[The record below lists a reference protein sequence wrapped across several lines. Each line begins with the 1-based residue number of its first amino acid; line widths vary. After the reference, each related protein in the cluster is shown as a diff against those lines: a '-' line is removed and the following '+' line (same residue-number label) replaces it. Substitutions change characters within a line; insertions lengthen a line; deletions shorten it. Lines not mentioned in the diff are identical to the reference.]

1 MKNWCFLLFIFF
13 SLQKIEGQ
21 NVKDPTDLTKKD
33 STQNIYKEKLDRYM
47 GVRLDLNTNVSTFSF
62 INQPPLRNFDL
73 QPNLD
78 YQTRVAVSY
87 KWLTLA
93 YSFSPKVG
101 SLNDNEREKGKTKI
115 TGLDFSFNF
124 KKTQHRLF
132 FASTKGYF
140 LSNSDIYRNELN
152 EQKIFGKYAKLPD
165 FESLQLGSENFYF
178 FNSDK
183 YSKVFAKDKS
193 EIQLKSAGS
202 WVGFLGFYYSKIDG
216 RKQDLPFLQ
225 FVFDQRLTYPTLNE
239 SYYSVVGT
247 GYSYNF
253 ILPKHFFIT
262 TLAIPAVGIQY
273 SRQSYPQYS
282 ADKNKTELAVAIVTE
297 GSLGYN
303 TKNWFTGILGTFN
316 GFTSASK
323 GNRLAGARGY
333 ATFFI
338 GYRFA
343 PPKVVKNTFDYIDEK
358 L

>member
-165 FESLQLGSENFYF
+165 FESLQLASENFYF
-178 FNSDK
+178 FNS
-183 YSKVFAKDKS
+183 
-193 EIQLKSAGS
+193 GS
-202 WVGFLGFYYSKIDG
+202 SPLIV
-216 RKQDLPFLQ
+216 
-225 FVFDQRLTYPTLNE
+225 
-239 SYYSVVGT
+239 
-247 GYSYNF
+247 
-253 ILPKHFFIT
+253 
-262 TLAIPAVGIQY
+262 
-273 SRQSYPQYS
+273 
-282 ADKNKTELAVAIVTE
+282 ELV
-297 GSLGYN
+297 Y
-303 TKNWFTGILGTFN
+303 
-316 GFTSASK
+316 
-323 GNRLAGARGY
+323 
-333 ATFFI
+333 
-338 GYRFA
+338 
-343 PPKVVKNTFDYIDEK
+343 
-358 L
+358 